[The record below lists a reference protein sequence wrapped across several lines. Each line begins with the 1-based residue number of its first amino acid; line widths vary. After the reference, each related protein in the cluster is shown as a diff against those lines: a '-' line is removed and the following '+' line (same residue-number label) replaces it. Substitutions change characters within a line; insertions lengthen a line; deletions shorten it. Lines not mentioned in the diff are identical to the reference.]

1 MPSKRMI
8 KRTTNT
14 TTYNKGQDLY
24 YLEKVIRFEADET
37 DMGNVKIN
45 AQVKGSGKKIYD
57 VELVYDGLLD
67 EIMESYCD
75 CPAFYSYSGI
85 CKHCVAVLLEYEA
98 YQESDRQI
106 TLSQF
111 MEAEEEGTESV
122 LKRLGDYLI
131 PDDVSVGHRQTYGRR
146 QSKAGHGGM
155 RPKQTTPLVKELLQR
170 QTVKATL
177 PLLKDSVYGNV
188 ELEPFLECTSQ
199 YITVEFKIGTGKTK
213 YVLKDVFEFVGMVER
228 GQMYSYGKKLQFQHL
243 TEAFEPVSQGLI
255 DFLKSWVK
263 ENGSRY
269 VQYSYGHGYG
279 NNYGGSYSNS
289 NSYGNSYCLGHS
301 SYYPRL
307 RKINL
312 NGSRLEE
319 FLDILK
325 ERPVTANVNMTGER
339 LWRQTDE
346 ALTREMKITGQ
357 KEGIEVEV
365 IPLFGYYGG
374 HHLLTFK
381 DGLIYR
387 EKKEDMAEIGDFI
400 SCMVQIPEKKF
411 YVERKDVPAFCRE
424 LLPVLE
430 KHYRCEKKD
439 FQEADYG
446 VEPVSFEI
454 YLDAPQKDF
463 VTCKV
468 YAVYG
473 DRKYEVYQKGQ
484 ENAGR
489 DVVRE
494 MQAGNV
500 VSSYCNA
507 FDEKENAMV
516 ISGEEDKIYELLVDG
531 IPRFQQLGEV
541 YVSDALKRF
550 HVVYSGKVE
559 VGVSLSGD
567 LLELT
572 MNSADM
578 SREELAEI
586 LSKYDRKKKYFR
598 LKNGSFV
605 NVEDEGIQT
614 LLQLK
619 QSLNLTDKELKR
631 EVITTP
637 KYRALYLDSELKE
650 KQNLLAVRNRTFKEL
665 IRNMRTIEDNDF
677 EVPASLEEILRKYQR
692 DGFVW
697 LKTICHNGF
706 AGILADDMGL
716 GKTLQ
721 VIAFLL
727 SEFLEAKAEDNR
739 RCLIVT
745 PASLVFNWNSE
756 FKRFAPS
763 LPVKMVAGLA
773 PERAEIIHG
782 AQSRDILITSYE
794 LLKRDLAEY
803 ENVKFFC
810 QIIDEAQYIKNHNT
824 QSAKAVKEIQA
835 GSRFALTG
843 TPIENRLSELWSIF
857 DYLMPGFLYGY
868 QRFRTDI
875 EIPVVQGQDEK
886 SMEKLR
892 KMVRPFILRRLK
904 KDVLT
909 DLPDKLEECMYASME
924 GEQRKLYSAH
934 VQRIR
939 MMLDKQS
946 DEEFKSA
953 KIQILAEL
961 TKLRQL
967 CCNPALLYE
976 NYESP
981 SAKTAMCLDLIRN
994 AIEGGHKVLLFSQFT
1009 SMLENLQ
1016 GELKA
1021 EKISFYTLTGS
1032 TPKEKRLELV
1042 ERFNGDDTS
1051 VFCIS
1056 LKAGGTGL
1064 NLTAADIVIHYDP
1077 WWNLAVQNQATDR
1090 AHRIGQRNVVSVY
1103 KLIMKDTIEE
1113 NIVKLQER
1121 KKELAEQVLSGE
1133 NVGSGSFTREEML
1146 ELLEG

>member
-1 MPSKRMI
+1 M
-8 KRTTNT
+8 
-14 TTYNKGQDLY
+14 
-24 YLEKVIRFEADET
+24 
-37 DMGNVKIN
+37 
-45 AQVKGSGKKIYD
+45 
-57 VELVYDGLLD
+57 
-67 EIMESYCD
+67 
-75 CPAFYSYSGI
+75 
-85 CKHCVAVLLEYEA
+85 
-98 YQESDRQI
+98 
-106 TLSQF
+106 
-111 MEAEEEGTESV
+111 
-122 LKRLGDYLI
+122 
-131 PDDVSVGHRQTYGRR
+131 
-146 QSKAGHGGM
+146 
-155 RPKQTTPLVKELLQR
+155 
-170 QTVKATL
+170 
-177 PLLKDSVYGNV
+177 
-188 ELEPFLECTSQ
+188 
-199 YITVEFKIGTGKTK
+199 
-213 YVLKDVFEFVGMVER
+213 
-228 GQMYSYGKKLQFQHL
+228 
-243 TEAFEPVSQGLI
+243 
-255 DFLKSWVK
+255 
-263 ENGSRY
+263 
-269 VQYSYGHGYG
+269 
-279 NNYGGSYSNS
+279 
-289 NSYGNSYCLGHS
+289 
-301 SYYPRL
+301 
-307 RKINL
+307 
-312 NGSRLEE
+312 
-319 FLDILK
+319 
-325 ERPVTANVNMTGER
+325 
-339 LWRQTDE
+339 
-346 ALTREMKITGQ
+346 
-357 KEGIEVEV
+357 
-365 IPLFGYYGG
+365 
-374 HHLLTFK
+374 
-381 DGLIYR
+381 
-387 EKKEDMAEIGDFI
+387 
-400 SCMVQIPEKKF
+400 
-411 YVERKDVPAFCRE
+411 
-424 LLPVLE
+424 
-430 KHYRCEKKD
+430 
-439 FQEADYG
+439 
-446 VEPVSFEI
+446 
-454 YLDAPQKDF
+454 
-463 VTCKV
+463 
-468 YAVYG
+468 
-473 DRKYEVYQKGQ
+473 
-484 ENAGR
+484 
-489 DVVRE
+489 
-494 MQAGNV
+494 
-500 VSSYCNA
+500 
-507 FDEKENAMV
+507 
-516 ISGEEDKIYELLVDG
+516 
-531 IPRFQQLGEV
+531 
-541 YVSDALKRF
+541 
-550 HVVYSGKVE
+550 
-559 VGVSLSGD
+559 
-567 LLELT
+567 
-572 MNSADM
+572 
-578 SREELAEI
+578 
-586 LSKYDRKKKYFR
+586 
-598 LKNGSFV
+598 
-605 NVEDEGIQT
+605 
-614 LLQLK
+614 
-619 QSLNLTDKELKR
+619 
-631 EVITTP
+631 
-637 KYRALYLDSELKE
+637 
-650 KQNLLAVRNRTFKEL
+650 
-665 IRNMRTIEDNDF
+665 
-677 EVPASLEEILRKYQR
+677 
-692 DGFVW
+692 
-697 LKTICHNGF
+697 
-706 AGILADDMGL
+706 
-716 GKTLQ
+716 
-721 VIAFLL
+721 
-727 SEFLEAKAEDNR
+727 EAKAEDNR

-1121 KKELAEQVLSGE
+1121 KKELAEQVLFGE
-1133 NVGSGSFTREEML
+1133 NVGSGSFTREELL